1 MKIEMTADLIGED
14 GSLLAGQIIDTE
26 TDAEAVRF
34 IQAGYARAVIAAP
47 APIDTTPTQQS
58 IEAELTAL
66 GVRFISGADLGSLIA
81 LLNASKAP
89 AKPNKPATA
98 QPDKTAAPVGL
109 REPPQE
115 FAAGETFST

>member
-34 IQAGYARAVIAAP
+34 IQAGYAKAVIAAP

-58 IEAELTAL
+58 VEAELTAL
-66 GVRFISGADLGSLIA
+66 GVRFISGANLGSLIA
-81 LLNASKAP
+81 LRNASKAP

-98 QPDKTAAPVGL
+98 QPAEPVT
-109 REPPQE
+109 
-115 FAAGETFST
+115 GE